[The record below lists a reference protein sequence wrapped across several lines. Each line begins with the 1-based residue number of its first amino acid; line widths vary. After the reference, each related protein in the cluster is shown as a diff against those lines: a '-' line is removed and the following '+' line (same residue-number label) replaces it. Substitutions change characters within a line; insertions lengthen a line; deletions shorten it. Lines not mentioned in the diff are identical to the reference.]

1 MKEKKKT
8 KQNKTKQPLAMFSR
22 EMHSS
27 VKRRKLKEV
36 ERGSSGK
43 D

>member
-8 KQNKTKQPLAMFSR
+8 KQNKIKQPLAMFSR
-22 EMHSS
+22 ETHSS
-27 VKRRKLKEV
+27 VKRQQLKKV
-36 ERGSSGK
+36 ERGSSGR